1 MSMDLRVQV
10 IGESASRTVSL
21 NGTCDLATA
30 PELREALASINP
42 PDVIDVMLDVSDVDF
57 MDSTGLGIVLGLL
70 RRLREGGGSMKIA
83 GAHGAVRRLLELTEL
98 DKVIPLVP

>member
-1 MSMDLRVQV
+1 MNMDLRVQV

-30 PELREALASINP
+30 PELREALAVISP
-42 PDVIDVMLDVSDVDF
+42 PDVTDVMLDVSDVDF

-70 RRLREGGGSMKIA
+70 RRLREGGGTMKIA